1 MQKLSVKRV
10 PKYAA
15 GRSESASQS
24 ARPKVTR
31 ARRPHPKK
39 KNVARNSKPAKPW
52 LRIPPCNKSCAPL
65 AAKSWTSRCNN
76 PQDLNRRGSQ
86 SFSPRPQRKS
96 LCVPLHPLRL
106 DLIRSFLIL
115 LPARD
120 PQESFRRVREGGAF
134 SIDQMHPSLQFHF
147 PHRQAG

>member
-1 MQKLSVKRV
+1 MSCRLSSCPKSGTLVTRSRKRTMQKPCVKRV

-24 ARPKVTR
+24 VRPKVTR
-31 ARRPHPKK
+31 AHRPPPKK
-39 KNVARNSKPAKPW
+39 KNVARNSKPARPW
-52 LRIPPCNKSCAPL
+52 LRIPPCNKSCA
-65 AAKSWTSRCNN
+65 
-76 PQDLNRRGSQ
+76 
-86 SFSPRPQRKS
+86 
-96 LCVPLHPLRL
+96 PLHPLRL

-120 PQESFRRVREGGAF
+120 PQESLRRVREGGAF

-147 PHRQAG
+147 PHRQAD